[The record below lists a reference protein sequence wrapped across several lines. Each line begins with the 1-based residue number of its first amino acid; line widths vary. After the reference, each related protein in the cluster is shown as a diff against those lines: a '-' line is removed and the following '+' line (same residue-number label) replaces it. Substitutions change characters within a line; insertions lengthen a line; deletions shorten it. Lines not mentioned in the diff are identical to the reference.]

1 MKETPSF
8 FTLRNLRSVATWYA
22 KRARTGGRDLSD
34 LRTDEQLRQ
43 WRDIQTKTWK
53 KRDDHE

>member
-1 MKETPSF
+1 MKEPSF
-8 FTLRNLRSVATWYA
+8 FSLRNLRNVANWYA
-22 KRARTGGRDLSD
+22 RRAKTGGQDLRD
-34 LRTDEQLRQ
+34 LRTEEQLRQ